1 MTVAYVRNADGSG
14 GLVQNTFR
22 DAAGTLHTLSSDY
35 YTSDGII
42 FHQVFFDYLATP
54 TPKGTGRRFRA
65 QDSRIFI
72 ATDQRTFKV

>member
-1 MTVAYVRNADGSG
+1 VTVAYVKNADGSG
-14 GLVQNTFR
+14 GLCQNTFR
-22 DAAGTLHTLSSDY
+22 DSAGTIYTLTNF
-35 YTSDGII
+35 YTDDAGVP
-42 FHQVFFDYLATP
+42 HQVFFVHLPTP

>member
-1 MTVAYVRNADGSG
+1 MTVAYVKNADGSG
-14 GLVQNTFR
+14 GLVGNWFI
-22 DAAGTLHTLSSDY
+22 D
-35 YTSDGII
+35 SDGVPHTVSDFYIDDAGI
-42 FHQVFFDYLATP
+42 PHQVFFTYLPTP

>member
-1 MTVAYVRNADGSG
+1 MTVAYVKNADGSG

-22 DAAGTLHTLSSDY
+22 DSAGTVHTLGYY

-42 FHQVFFDYLATP
+42 YHQVFFEYLPTP
-54 TPKGTGRRFRA
+54 TPRNIGRRFRA